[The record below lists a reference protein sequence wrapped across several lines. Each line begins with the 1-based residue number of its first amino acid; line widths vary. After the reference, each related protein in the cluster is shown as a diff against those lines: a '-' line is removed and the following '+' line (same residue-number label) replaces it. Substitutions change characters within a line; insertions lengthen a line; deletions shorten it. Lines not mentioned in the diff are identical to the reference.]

1 MCVWFVRVAFRQ
13 SRKSRFLPSRSA
25 ALSRGRRQSSASART
40 LVSPTKSVGTA
51 FGSHP
56 TYVTQCGT
64 KHRTEPHVTYIR
76 AWFRAAGSG
85 PLTYLPPAPA
95 AGRGNTSA
103 RTRATEL
110 SVSELCVGTVEDL
123 LDGEWVVRSAERA
136 EECVHFLLRHCW
148 VQRHDGGCCATSR
161 WSQCG
166 RELVLLRER
175 AVVGPFH
182 SFTSTAT
189 RGRRRTLT
197 YLPPEPSA
205 LAVRRPLVAPLGP
218 YSCTY
223 LPPLLGA
230 ALTA

>member
-1 MCVWFVRVAFRQ
+1 MCAAICLVLCVWFVRVAFRQ

-148 VQRHDGGCCATSR
+148 VQRHDGGCRAALSGANAGASCASVR
-161 WSQCG
+161 WSH
-166 RELVLLRER
+166 
-175 AVVGPFH
+175 P
-182 SFTSTAT
+182 STAA
-189 RGRRRTLT
+189 GVRRRSLT

-205 LAVRRPLVAPLGP
+205 LAGCRP
-218 YSCTY
+218 Y
-223 LPPLLGA
+223 LLTPPA
-230 ALTA
+230 WCRTD